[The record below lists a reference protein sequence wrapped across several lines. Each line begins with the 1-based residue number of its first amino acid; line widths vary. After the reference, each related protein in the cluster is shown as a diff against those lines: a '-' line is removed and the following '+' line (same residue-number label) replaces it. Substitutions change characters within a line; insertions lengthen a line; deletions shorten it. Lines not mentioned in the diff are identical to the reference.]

1 MTIQVGQSLPQ
12 SKLKVVRAG
21 EIQDVDSS
29 ALLGKGTVVVFGVP
43 GAFTPTCDAKH
54 LPGYL
59 AKAAEFAGKGVAT
72 IACFSVND
80 AFVMKAWAKAS
91 GVATEVVMIAD
102 GNGDYTRALG
112 LGLDV
117 SAYGMGQRCKRFA
130 LVATDGV
137 VKHLFV
143 EEGGDFKV
151 SAAEYVLERL
161 NGGGRGR
168 VRASPLSCGGVS

>member
-12 SKLKVVRAG
+12 SKLKVVSGG
-21 EIQDVDSS
+21 EMQDVDSS
-29 ALLGKGTVVVFGVP
+29 ALLGSGTVVVFGVP

-59 AKAAEFAGKGVAT
+59 AKAGEFAAKGVAT

-91 GVATEVVMIAD
+91 GITGEIVMIAD

-112 LGLDV
+112 LTLDV
-117 SAYGMGQRCKRFA
+117 RAYGMGERCKRFA
-130 LVATDGV
+130 LVAKDGV
-137 VKHLFV
+137 VTQVFV

-161 NGGGRGR
+161 
-168 VRASPLSCGGVS
+168 